1 MKIIIIH
8 VVQENLRLAMNHHL
22 LPIQKNGKNTGAMTL
37 VLIPIRLIHD
47 LE

>member
-22 LPIQKNGKNTGAMTL
+22 LPIQKKREKHGGNYSGADPHPTH
-37 VLIPIRLIHD
+37 P
-47 LE
+47 